1 MAIPRLLVVDD
12 DAEMCA
18 MMVTWLQRNGF
29 SVAGAQDGA
38 GVEAQ
43 MAQGRV
49 DLILLDVMLG
59 DENGLQ
65 ICQRLRAEHDV
76 PIIMVSALS
85 ADDQRMAGYRAGAD
99 DYIAKPFNP
108 DLLVARVRAV
118 LRRTRRA
125 ASLAY
130 RRQAARYRFGGWVFD
145 ARAGVVRAPAGF
157 DVALSTR
164 ERQLLQVVLAN
175 PDIPL
180 TREEIAE
187 GMDILGAGGP
197 ADPAEGRAI
206 DMLVGRLRGKI
217 EENPKDPQFLR
228 TARGVGYV
236 FAGPV
241 QVEE

>member
-1 MAIPRLLVVDD
+1 MTIPRLLVVDD
-12 DAEMCA
+12 DTEMCA
-18 MMVTWLQRNGF
+18 MMVGWLQRNGF
-29 SVAGAQDGA
+29 AVAGVHDSA
-38 GVEAQ
+38 GVSQQ

-59 DENGLQ
+59 DESGLR
-65 ICQRLRAEHDV
+65 ICQRLREDHDV

-85 ADDQRMAGYRAGAD
+85 ADDQRMAGYRSGAD

-118 LRRTRRA
+118 LRRARRA

-130 RRQAARYRFGGWVFD
+130 RRQSRVYAFAGWRYDTREGS
-145 ARAGVVRAPAGF
+145 ARAPGGF
-157 DVALSTR
+157 EVALSTR
-164 ERQLLQVVLAN
+164 ERQLLQVLLAN
-175 PDIPL
+175 PEIPL
-180 TREEIAE
+180 SRDEIAE
-187 GMDILGAGGP
+187 AMDLLGEGA

-217 EENPKDPQFLR
+217 EETPKEPALIR

-236 FAGPV
+236 LACPV
-241 QVEE
+241 TVL